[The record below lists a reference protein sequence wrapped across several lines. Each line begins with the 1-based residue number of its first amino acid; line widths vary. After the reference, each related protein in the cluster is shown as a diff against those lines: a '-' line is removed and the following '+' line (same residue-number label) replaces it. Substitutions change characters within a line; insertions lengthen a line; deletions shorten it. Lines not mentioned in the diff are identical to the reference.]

1 MTQDPTPPAAPT
13 PTAAPPPPPPPA
25 SAATIAPSAPS
36 APAAPTNEGNPSIPS
51 LLDLTGRT
59 AVVVGAGSGLGQA
72 SAIGLADAGAHVVAA
87 DLNAAGAEETV
98 RIIAERAQGGT
109 GSHADSEPG
118 SHSGQGPDSDDVSS
132 SGPATAAVVDI
143 TDTDSVTA
151 LVAAFPYAEILVITP
166 GANVRK
172 RLTATTDDEFDRVI
186 DINLK
191 GTYRLMRGFGA
202 EMAERGRGSIV
213 TFASFRAI
221 TVEPGQGI
229 YAAAKAGVVQL
240 TKTLASEIGP
250 DGVRVNAILPGPFDT
265 PLTQQIKADE
275 QWWDAYADKTALGR
289 WGRLHEIA
297 GPVLFLASDASA
309 YVTGT
314 SQLVDGGW
322 MAHDG
327 RFTPRV

>member
-1 MTQDPTPPAAPT
+1 M
-13 PTAAPPPPPPPA
+13 
-25 SAATIAPSAPS
+25 
-36 APAAPTNEGNPSIPS
+36 PTNADNPSIPG
-51 LLDLTGRT
+51 LFDLSGRT

-72 SAIGLADAGAHVVAA
+72 SALGLADAGAHVVAA

-98 RIIAERAQGGT
+98 RLIAARAGGSGDGAT
-109 GSHADSEPG
+109 SADDGAHGRHGRAEP
-118 SHSGQGPDSDDVSS
+118 
-132 SGPATAAVVDI
+132 AEAAVVDI
-143 TDTDSVTA
+143 TDTDSVND
-151 LVAAFPYAEILVITP
+151 LVAAHPDAEILVVTP

-172 RLTATTDDEFDRVI
+172 RLTTTTDDEFDRVI

-202 EMAERGRGSIV
+202 AMAERGRGSIV

-221 TVEPGQGI
+221 TVEPGQGL

-240 TKTLASEIGP
+240 TKTLASELGS

-297 GPVLFLASDASA
+297 GPVLFLASPASA
-309 YVTGT
+309 YVTG
-314 SQLVDGGW
+314 SSLLVDGGW

-327 RFTPRV
+327 RFTPEV

>member
-1 MTQDPTPPAAPT
+1 M
-13 PTAAPPPPPPPA
+13 
-25 SAATIAPSAPS
+25 
-36 APAAPTNEGNPSIPS
+36 PTNADNPSIPG
-51 LLDLTGRT
+51 LFDLSGRT

-72 SAIGLADAGAHVVAA
+72 SALGLADAGAHVVAA

-98 RIIAERAQGGT
+98 RLIAARAGGSGDGAT
-109 GSHADSEPG
+109 SADDGAHGRHGRAEP
-118 SHSGQGPDSDDVSS
+118 
-132 SGPATAAVVDI
+132 AEAAVVDI
-143 TDTDSVTA
+143 TDTDSVNA
-151 LVAAFPYAEILVITP
+151 LVAAHPDAEILVVTP

-172 RLTATTDDEFDRVI
+172 RLTTTTDDEFDRVI

-202 EMAERGRGSIV
+202 AMAERGRGSIV

-221 TVEPGQGI
+221 TVEPGQGL

-240 TKTLASEIGP
+240 TKTLASELGP

-275 QWWDAYADKTALGR
+275 RWWDAYADKTALGR

-297 GPVLFLASDASA
+297 GPVLFLASPASA
-309 YVTGT
+309 YVTG
-314 SQLVDGGW
+314 SSLLVDGGW

-327 RFTPRV
+327 RFTPEV

>member
-1 MTQDPTPPAAPT
+1 MTPDPTM
-13 PTAAPPPPPPPA
+13 
-25 SAATIAPSAPS
+25 
-36 APAAPTNEGNPSIPS
+36 PTNAANPSIPS
-51 LLDLTGRT
+51 LFDLSGRT

-72 SAIGLADAGAHVVAA
+72 SALGLADAGAHVIAA
-87 DLNAAGAEETV
+87 DLNADGAAETV
-98 RIIAERAQGGT
+98 RLITERTGT
-109 GSHADSEPG
+109 GRHDGAGRHDGTGRHNGAAGGAGSGGGRHGLGAHAADTPG
-118 SHSGQGPDSDDVSS
+118 ESGGAGNARSDGARGEDRGS
-132 SGPATAAVVDI
+132 AEAAVVDI
-143 TDTDSVTA
+143 TDPASVDA
-151 LVAAFPYAEILVITP
+151 LVAAHPDAEVLVITP

-202 EMAERGRGSIV
+202 QMAQRGRGSIV
-213 TFASFRAI
+213 TYASFRAL
-221 TVEPGQGI
+221 TVEPGQGL

-240 TKTLASEIGP
+240 TKTLASELGP
-250 DGVRVNAILPGPFDT
+250 AGVRVNAILPGPFDT

-275 QWWDAYADKTALGR
+275 TWWEAYADKTALGR

-297 GPVLFLASDASA
+297 GPVLFLASDASS

-327 RFTPRV
+327 RFTPDV

>member
-1 MTQDPTPPAAPT
+1 M
-13 PTAAPPPPPPPA
+13 
-25 SAATIAPSAPS
+25 
-36 APAAPTNEGNPSIPS
+36 PTNADNPSIPG
-51 LLDLTGRT
+51 LFDLSGRT

-72 SAIGLADAGAHVVAA
+72 SALGLADAGAHVVAA

-98 RIIAERAQGGT
+98 RLIAARAGGSDVGTTSANDGAHGRHERA
-109 GSHADSEPG
+109 EP
-118 SHSGQGPDSDDVSS
+118 
-132 SGPATAAVVDI
+132 AEAAVLDI
-143 TDTDSVTA
+143 TDTDSVSA
-151 LVAAFPYAEILVITP
+151 LVAAHPGAEILVVTP

-172 RLTATTDDEFDRVI
+172 RLTTTTDDEFDRVI

-202 EMAERGRGSIV
+202 AMAERGRGSIV

-221 TVEPGQGI
+221 TVEPGQGL

-240 TKTLASEIGP
+240 TKTLASELGP

-275 QWWDAYADKTALGR
+275 RWWDAYADKTALGR

-297 GPVLFLASDASA
+297 GPVLFLASPASA
-309 YVTGT
+309 YVTG
-314 SQLVDGGW
+314 SSLLVDGGW

-327 RFTPRV
+327 RFTPEV

>member
-1 MTQDPTPPAAPT
+1 M
-13 PTAAPPPPPPPA
+13 
-25 SAATIAPSAPS
+25 
-36 APAAPTNEGNPSIPS
+36 PTNADNPP
-51 LLDLTGRT
+51 LPGLFDLSGRT

-72 SAIGLADAGAHVVAA
+72 SALGLADAGAHVVAA

-98 RIIAERAQGGT
+98 RLIAARAGGSGDGAT
-109 GSHADSEPG
+109 SAEDGAHGRHGRGEP
-118 SHSGQGPDSDDVSS
+118 
-132 SGPATAAVVDI
+132 AEAAVVDI
-143 TDTDSVTA
+143 TDTDSVNA
-151 LVAAFPYAEILVITP
+151 LVAAHPDAEILVVTP

-172 RLTATTDDEFDRVI
+172 RLTTTTDDEFDRVI

-202 EMAERGRGSIV
+202 AMAERGRGSIV

-240 TKTLASEIGP
+240 TKTLASELGP
-250 DGVRVNAILPGPFDT
+250 EGVRVNAILPGPFDT

-275 QWWDAYADKTALGR
+275 RWWGAYADKTALGR

-297 GPVLFLASDASA
+297 GPVLFLASPASA
-309 YVTGT
+309 YVTG
-314 SQLVDGGW
+314 SSLLVDGGW

-327 RFTPRV
+327 RFTPEV